1 MGTSDMLCDGLAS
14 YPGGSSNTLSYFML
28 RKPGQA
34 MAVWACLALSVTLPL
49 LLPFVKI
56 KPISKA

>member
-34 MAVWACLALSVTLPL
+34 MAVWACLALKGLCHAILVS
-49 LLPFVKI
+49 F
-56 KPISKA
+56 